1 MKRKK
6 NAFTLI
12 EILVTL
18 GVIGIVAA
26 LTLPGIIDDTKKKT
40 AAAELARCT
49 ELTQTGIANVMH
61 QVGKH
66 TDGAVSADKLSD
78 IKVSDVFGASE
89 LTDNYLTNGQT
100 LFTSTRGP
108 MGITEVDNSYLSGV
122 KTYAGGSISNLY
134 ANFSSSNVYQFIKRH
149 SVIIVEDINDANAAN
164 ADKDEVIARI
174 FFDING
180 KDGPNV
186 LAKDIFLF
194 GLTNGG
200 HLVPAGSNA
209 YNQNTMNETIP
220 LFAEACNDGVT
231 DGRSCSARIM
241 NDKWKINY

>member
-12 EILVTL
+12 EVLVTL

-26 LTLPGIIDDTKKKT
+26 LTLPAVIDDTKKKT
-40 AAAELARCT
+40 AAAELARCV

-66 TDGAVSADKLSD
+66 EETSADKLSD
-78 IKVSDVFGASE
+78 IKISDVFGDSE

-100 LFTSTRGP
+100 LFTLTRGP

-122 KTYAGGSISNLY
+122 KTYDGDNMSNLY
-134 ANFSSSNVYQFIKRH
+134 ANFSSSKVYQFIKRH
-149 SVIIVEDINDANAAN
+149 SVIIAENINDANAAN

-180 KDGPNV
+180 KDAPNV

-194 GLTNGG
+194 GLTNAGQ
-200 HLVPAGSNA
+200 LVPAGSGA
-209 YNQNTMNETIP
+209 YNQNVLNETIP
-220 LFAEACNDGVT
+220 LYTAACADSVT

-241 NDKWKINY
+241 NDRWKINY